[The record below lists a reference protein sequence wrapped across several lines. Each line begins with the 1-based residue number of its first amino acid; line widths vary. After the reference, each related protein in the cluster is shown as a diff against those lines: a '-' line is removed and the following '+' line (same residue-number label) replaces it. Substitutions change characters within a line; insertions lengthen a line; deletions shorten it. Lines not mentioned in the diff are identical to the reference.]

1 MAKILLVDNDPLQ
14 ASVRKSILEERFQD
28 VLRVADPAEAFCMLE
43 QPQFAGQLGLVI
55 AGPHMPGMTAPTF
68 IAELHA
74 RLPQI
79 PVLVL
84 GSSGETSPQPLA
96 ESVRFLTRPFASE
109 ELLAMAT
116 QLMALHT
123 L

>member
-14 ASVRKSILEERFQD
+14 ASVRKSILEKSFQD
-28 VLRVADPAEAFCMLE
+28 VQRVADPAEAFCMLE
-43 QPQFAGQLGLVI
+43 QPTFAGQLGLVI
-55 AGPHMPGMTAPTF
+55 AGPHMPGMTALTF

-79 PVLVL
+79 PILVL
-84 GSSGETSPQPLA
+84 GGNTDSPSPDSA
-96 ESVRFLTRPFASE
+96 ESVRFLPRPFASE
-109 ELLAMAT
+109 QMVAMASQLLA
-116 QLMALHT
+116 QHT

>member
-1 MAKILLVDNDPLQ
+1 MTKILLVDNDPLQ

-43 QPQFAGQLGLVI
+43 QPQFAGHLGLVI
-55 AGPHMPGMTAPTF
+55 AGPHMSGMTAPAF

-74 RLPQI
+74 RLPQV
-79 PVLVL
+79 PVLIL
-84 GSSGETSPQPLA
+84 GGDTDSPSPAASQ
-96 ESVRFLTRPFASE
+96 SVRFLPRPFASE
-109 ELLAMAT
+109 EMLALAS
-116 QLMALHT
+116 QLMAQHT

>member
-14 ASVRKSILEERFQD
+14 ASVRKSILEEKFQD

-74 RLPQI
+74 RMPQV
-79 PVLVL
+79 PVLIL
-84 GSSGETSPQPLA
+84 GGNSDSSSNPPA
-96 ESVRFLTRPFASE
+96 ESVRFLPRPFASE
-109 ELLAMAT
+109 ELLTMAS
-116 QLMALHT
+116 QLLALHA

>member
-14 ASVRKSILEERFQD
+14 ASVRKSILEGKFQD
-28 VLRVADPAEAFCMLE
+28 VQRVADPAEAFCMLE
-43 QPQFAGQLGLVI
+43 QPQFAGQLGLII
-55 AGPHMPGMTAPTF
+55 ACPQLPGMSAPVF

-74 RLPQI
+74 RLPQV

-84 GSSGETSPQPLA
+84 GTNSEPAASSDA
-96 ESVRFLTRPFASE
+96 VRFLPRPFASE
-109 ELLAMAT
+109 ELLAMAS
-116 QLMALHT
+116 QLMALHA